1 VPSPSRADIASIT
14 PVSRRIVAL
23 LCALVG
29 ATIAVSGCGASQIDP
44 VSRAAAATLS
54 SSGYKMSG
62 VMSVTGGSAP
72 VSATMTGEI
81 ATATNSGT
89 MTIDE
94 TIGGQRVSA
103 PAVFSQLN
111 FWMRSSAIAGAA
123 RRTGGK
129 AWIYVDMQ
137 KALAAMGVGSL
148 PSTINPSQFL
158 QYLRTVSGNPTL
170 VGPVQIHGVHTTEY
184 RAVVDLNRYGQQD
197 HVPTNVI
204 TSLESAVGGHSL
216 PVEAWIDT
224 QNRVRRIQVSFP
236 ECVAGSKLQFSMTM
250 GIYDFGVQPQVQI
263 PARSAV
269 YNLTP
274 LLASESRSVKL
285 GCASAG

>member
-1 VPSPSRADIASIT
+1 M
-14 PVSRRIVAL
+14 
-23 LCALVG
+23 CALAG
-29 ATIAVSGCGASQIDP
+29 AAIAVSGCGASQVGDP

-54 SSGYKMSG
+54 SSGYKMSA
-62 VMSVTGGSAP
+62 VMTVTGGAAP

-94 TIGGQRVSA
+94 TVGGQRVHG
-103 PAVFSQLN
+103 PAIFSQLN
-111 FWMRSSAIAGAA
+111 FWMRSSSIAGAA

-129 AWIYVDMQ
+129 AWIYVDMN
-137 KALAAMGVGSL
+137 KALTAMGVGSL
-148 PSTINPSQFL
+148 PSTINPSQFI
-158 QYLRTVSGNPTL
+158 QYLRTVGANPTV
-170 VGPVQIHGVHTTEY
+170 VGQLQIHSVHTTEY
-184 RAVVDLNRYGQQD
+184 RAVVDLNRYAQQF
-197 HVPTNVI
+197 HVPSNVI
-204 TSLESAVGGHSL
+204 SSIESAVGGHSL
-216 PVEAWIDT
+216 PVQAWIDT
-224 QNRVRRIQVSFP
+224 KNRVRRLRVSFP

-250 GIYDFGVQPQVQI
+250 GIYGFGAQPQVQI

-274 LLASESRSVKL
+274 LLASESRSPKL